1 VPDVIVQLRTAYLAI
16 PAGTGPWPG
25 VVVIH
30 EAFGLNADIRDQ
42 ADRLA
47 AEGYLALAPDLYR
60 GKSWLRCV
68 RGVFREMHAG
78 QGPSFEAIEAC
89 REWLAGRGDC
99 TGRTGV
105 IGFCMGGGFA
115 LLCAPRKFSAASVNY
130 GEVPADAVRVL
141 AGSCPIVASYGA
153 KDPMGQAHPR
163 RLEAALTAL
172 DVPHDVKVYPDAG
185 HGFMGRRPAALA
197 PLAALVR
204 LDFKPEA
211 AEDSWRR
218 ILAFFGEHL
227 GTAA

>member
-1 VPDVIVQLRTAYLAI
+1 VPNVTVQLPGAYLAV
-16 PAGTGPWPG
+16 PAGAGPWPG

-30 EAFGLNADIRDQ
+30 EAFGLNADVRGQ

-60 GKSWLRCV
+60 GRSWLRCV

-78 QGPSFEAIEAC
+78 RGSSFEAIEAA
-89 REWLAGRGDC
+89 REWLAARADC

-115 LLCAPRKFSAASVNY
+115 LLSAPGKFSAASVNY
-130 GEVPADAVRVL
+130 GEVPADAVKVL

-185 HGFMGRRPAALA
+185 HGFMSRRPAALA

-211 AEDSWRR
+211 AQDSWRR
-218 ILAFFGEHL
+218 ILSFFGEHL
-227 GTAA
+227 GPGA